1 MATGSLVLDAKMNGV
16 LGIPFIAFAP
26 YVGVAIGVYLF
37 GKISPHQRNLIHHL
51 DDSLPLVTH
60 REHF

>member
-1 MATGSLVLDAKMNGV
+1 MNGV

-26 YVGVAIGVYLF
+26 FVGVAIGVYLF